1 MVYNLYSTHNK
12 LSRIYETLY
21 PYTTDEMASK
31 YVALAL
37 AHSNRD
43 VNEYELERVATYNVE
58 TGEVKEA
65 PRYFVPLSSTAKT
78 DIPNS
83 NPNVD
88 DRKIFVDKK

>member
-12 LSRIYETLY
+12 LSRMYETLF

-37 AHSNRD
+37 RSQKRD
-43 VNEYELERVATYNVE
+43 VTEYELERVATYDVE
-58 TGEVKEA
+58 SGQVKEA
-65 PRYFVPLSSTAKT
+65 TRYFVPLSVSPDT

-83 NPNVD
+83 NPDVD
-88 DRKIFVDKK
+88 DRKIYVE